1 MVALPNTKIDSSMIE
16 EFSTPIFDE
25 HNRDTYMYVD
35 EYGKVIYKD
44 ITALIDDINEDGGII
59 GTNKNSKRVAVIH
72 LIFNISGRLLFP
84 PILLIFGGPFG
95 SILETLVSRKEI
107 QIAIFHFFSM

>member
-1 MVALPNTKIDSSMIE
+1 MKNGLFITLGANVGTC
-16 EFSTPIFDE
+16 
-25 HNRDTYMYVD
+25 V
-35 EYGKVIYKD
+35 
-44 ITALIDDINEDGGII
+44 TALIGII